1 MRRNCLRW
9 WNDRPDAV
17 DQQFLTQE
25 VAVITFVGQ
34 KQSRFADR
42 YRQQI
47 RNGIVIRSLAT
58 GQDEAE
64 RASLTVCAGV
74 DFRRKAAA

>member
-1 MRRNCLRW
+1 
-9 WNDRPDAV
+9 
-17 DQQFLTQE
+17 
-25 VAVITFVGQ
+25 TFVGQ